1 MDSSRNGSNATSR
14 KQKPIWFIVI
24 GVFLMITCIA
34 LAVSIIIIRNA
45 YLQTPR
51 IVNVLNSGSSGEYVY
66 TLSIDQQKT
75 IEELG
80 YPDAFSIYFYQIDPD
95 AGYDQGIRFETW
107 TYYNKK
113 ILLSFQDGEPTSQE
127 TIESAQGNNLP
138 MPYRPEQFATF
149 MSLNRL
155 IKSTGIQKYL
165 ILPLEPE
172 IVRDGQVFYA
182 DQLTFGMKNDRLMF
196 VETLALTEDK

>member
-1 MDSSRNGSNATSR
+1 M
-14 KQKPIWFIVI
+14 
-24 GVFLMITCIA
+24 
-34 LAVSIIIIRNA
+34 SIIIIRNA

-51 IVNVLNSGSSGEYVY
+51 IVNLPNSESSGELEY
-66 TLSIDQQKT
+66 TLSVDQQKT

-80 YPDAFSIYFYQIDPD
+80 YPDTFTIYFYQNNPD
-95 AGYDQGIRFETW
+95 AGYDQGIRFESW
-107 TYYNKK
+107 TYYNKM
-113 ILLSFQDGEPTSQE
+113 LMLTFEDGKPTSQE
-127 TIESAQGNNLP
+127 TIDSAPDNILP
-138 MPYRPEQFATF
+138 MPYQPEQFATF

-172 IVRDGQVFYA
+172 VVQQGQVFYA

>member
-1 MDSSRNGSNATSR
+1 LSSSRNGSNPTSR
-14 KQKPIWFIVI
+14 KQPKIWFIVT
-24 GVFLMITCIA
+24 GVFLIFACVA
-34 LAVSIIIIRNA
+34 LALSIIIIRNA

-51 IVNVLNSGSSGEYVY
+51 IVNLPNSESSSELAY
-66 TLSIDQQKT
+66 TLSIDQKKT

-80 YPDAFSIYFYQIDPD
+80 YPDAFTIYFYQDNPD
-95 AGYDQGIRFETW
+95 GGYDQGIRFESW
-107 TYYNKK
+107 TYYNKR
-113 ILLSFQDGEPTSQE
+113 LMLTFENGVPTSQE
-127 TIESAQGNNLP
+127 TIDPAPGNNLP

-172 IVRDGQVFYA
+172 VVRDGQVFYT

-196 VETLALTEDK
+196 VETLALTEGE

>member
-1 MDSSRNGSNATSR
+1 M
-14 KQKPIWFIVI
+14 
-24 GVFLMITCIA
+24 
-34 LAVSIIIIRNA
+34 RNA

-51 IVNVLNSGSSGEYVY
+51 IVNLPNSGSSGESDY

-80 YPDAFSIYFYQIDPD
+80 YPDAFTIYFYQNNPG
-95 AGYDQGIRFETW
+95 AGYDQGIRFESW
-107 TYYNKK
+107 TYYKK
-113 ILLSFQDGEPTSQE
+113 KLMLTFQDGEPTSQE
-127 TIESAQGNNLP
+127 TIDSALDNILP
-138 MPYRPEQFATF
+138 VPYRPEQFATF

-155 IKSTGIQKYL
+155 IKSTGIQQYL

-196 VETLALTEDK
+196 VETLVLTEDK

>member
-1 MDSSRNGSNATSR
+1 M
-14 KQKPIWFIVI
+14 
-24 GVFLMITCIA
+24 
-34 LAVSIIIIRNA
+34 RNA
-45 YLQTPR
+45 YSQTPR
-51 IVNVLNSGSSGEYVY
+51 IVNLPNSISSGESDY

-80 YPDAFSIYFYQIDPD
+80 YPDTFTIYFYQNNPD
-95 AGYDQGIRFETW
+95 GGYDQGLRFESW

-113 ILLSFQDGEPTSQE
+113 LMLTFQDGEPTSQE
-127 TIESAQGNNLP
+127 TIDSALDNILP
-138 MPYRPEQFATF
+138 VPYRPEQFATF

-155 IKSTGIQKYL
+155 IKSTGIQQYL

-196 VETLALTEDK
+196 VETLVLTEDK

>member
-1 MDSSRNGSNATSR
+1 MTS
-14 KQKPIWFIVI
+14 
-24 GVFLMITCIA
+24 L
-34 LAVSIIIIRNA
+34 IIIRNA
-45 YLQTPR
+45 YVQTPR
-51 IVNVLNSGSSGEYVY
+51 IVNLPNSESSGELEYI
-66 TLSIDQQKT
+66 LSIDQQKT

-80 YPDAFSIYFYQIDPD
+80 YPDAFTIYFYQNNPD
-95 AGYDQGIRFETW
+95 AGNDQGIRFESW

-113 ILLSFQDGEPTSQE
+113 LMLTFQDGEPTSQE
-127 TIESAQGNNLP
+127 TIDSVPDNILP

-172 IVRDGQVFYA
+172 VVQHGQLFYA
-182 DQLTFGMKNDRLMF
+182 DQLTFGMKNDRLMYA
-196 VETLALTEDK
+196 ETLALTEGE